1 MLIYTNIYYHMYC
14 TYFRVQQHGKLE
26 PVPQRQLSGRE
37 THRHSATR
45 SRCLYT
51 AKTGRNVRHGFHQN
65 GKDKDCVKKSA
76 TDLTLVES
84 TANADPCLISF
95 DPLCW

>member
-1 MLIYTNIYYHMYC
+1 MYC

-95 DPLCW
+95 DPLC